1 MCATV
6 DGQDVALGASTQ
18 DVEILRAYV
27 GSMKLQQKAMRK
39 RIGGS
44 GADITIGGKK
54 GGNAAQAQHFFEQM
68 EEYFANWNAGGSV
81 YEPVLV
87 KKRKG

>member
-1 MCATV
+1 MACVT
-6 DGQDVALGASTQ
+6 
-18 DVEILRAYV
+18 
-27 GSMKLQQKAMRK
+27 
-39 RIGGS
+39 